1 MREVKLT
8 DIRRPLSRTRANGGG
23 FKLMT
28 LKASR
33 VHVSGD
39 LQNGKYAVLS
49 MLAFS

>member
-28 LKASR
+28 LNASR
-33 VHVSGD
+33 LHLFGD
-39 LQNGKYAVLS
+39 LKNGKAAV
-49 MLAFS
+49 